1 MIQEP
6 ANRNQLSEEPSRT
19 LKEIEGETYFDGV
32 SLEKIANEVGTPTY
46 IYSAKSFNKQFR
58 ELEKAFKRVDS
69 KIFYSV
75 KANSNVNIISL
86 FSQLNSGFDIVSGG
100 ELHRVIA
107 AGAVPQATIFSGVGK
122 SVSEIDL
129 ALKVGI
135 DCFNIESAPELDR
148 IIERSRVLG
157 KKPDISVRIN
167 PDIDALTHPYI
178 SITEA
183 PCAFQTRYFKKLR
196 KPI

>member
-1 MIQEP
+1 MKLELPLIFILQ
-6 ANRNQLSEEPSRT
+6 
-19 LKEIEGETYFDGV
+19 KV
-32 SLEKIANEVGTPTY
+32 STNSFEK
-46 IYSAKSFNKQFR
+46 
-58 ELEKAFKRVDS
+58 LEKAFKGVDS

-86 FSQLNSGFDIVSGG
+86 FNQLDSGFDIVSGG

-107 AGAVPQATIFSGVGK
+107 AGAAPQAIIFSGVGK

-157 KKPDISVRIN
+157 KS
-167 PDIDALTHPYI
+167 
-178 SITEA
+178 
-183 PCAFQTRYFKKLR
+183 QTFRSESTQ
-196 KPI
+196 I

>member
-1 MIQEP
+1 MIEEP

-19 LKEIEGETYFDGV
+19 LQEVEGETFFDGV

-86 FSQLNSGFDIVSGG
+86 FNQLDSGFDIVSGG

-107 AGAVPQATIFSGVGK
+107 AGA
-122 SVSEIDL
+122 
-129 ALKVGI
+129 
-135 DCFNIESAPELDR
+135 APR
-148 IIERSRVLG
+148 QQSS
-157 KKPDISVRIN
+157 P
-167 PDIDALTHPYI
+167 A
-178 SITEA
+178 
-183 PCAFQTRYFKKLR
+183 
-196 KPI
+196 